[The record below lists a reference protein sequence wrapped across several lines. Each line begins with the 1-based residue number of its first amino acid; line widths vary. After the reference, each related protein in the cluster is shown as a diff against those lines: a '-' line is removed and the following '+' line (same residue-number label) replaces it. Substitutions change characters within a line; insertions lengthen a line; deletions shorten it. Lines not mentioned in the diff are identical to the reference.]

1 MSFRLVVK
9 EIGTH
14 NYELFNLYLKNYDKN
29 IIYSLY
35 KYLCVMESFAWFT
48 LVNEHD
54 EIIGECSI
62 SNRHNVY
69 NNDSLI
75 KTFEFHDVF
84 VEKEFRGNNYS
95 ELMILNV
102 LYYLDQNYS
111 YYNYVIKTDGD
122 NLPAIKTYTKICG
135 KPIFKNK
142 QAIFSY
148 PQSFNSVNSIM

>member
-1 MSFRLVVK
+1 MSLRLVVK

-14 NYELFNLYLKNYDKN
+14 NGELFNLYLKNYNNN

-54 EIIGECSI
+54 DIIGECSI
-62 SNRHNVY
+62 SNRHNLS
-69 NNDSLI
+69 NKDLLI

-84 VEKEFRGNNYS
+84 VEEEFRGNNYA

-102 LYYLDQNYS
+102 LYYLDQNYC
-111 YYNYVIKTDGD
+111 YYNYIIKTDGD

-135 KPIFKNK
+135 SPIFKNR
-142 QAIFSY
+142 QAIFTHRPY
-148 PQSFNSVNSIM
+148 F